1 MFRRDPIFPFHFP
14 PHFPPRC
21 SFPLGDAGTSVAAS
35 LGSACILRAGRA
47 VPARRTFVR
56 QGRNLEVPCA
66 GMAKVRDRGDG
77 GADLTIRCESPSI
90 VLTRLH
96 GRPYGRP
103 TGGTSGA
110 GGLCVG
116 LCPLPHK
123 EDQCILSNNSS
134 VRHLTAGT
142 ALSSP
147 SC

>member
-1 MFRRDPIFPFHFP
+1 MFRRDPIFPH
-14 PHFPPRC
+14 
-21 SFPLGDAGTSVAAS
+21 DALSPWETQVPASRQAWVARAFCVLVALFQRDELS
-35 LGSACILRAGRA
+35 LGKDVIWKCHAQEWQKCGIA
-47 VPARRTFVR
+47 VMV
-56 QGRNLEVPCA
+56 E
-66 GMAKVRDRGDG
+66 
-77 GADLTIRCESPSI
+77 ADLTIRCESPSI

-142 ALSSP
+142 APSSP

>member
-1 MFRRDPIFPFHFP
+1 M
-14 PHFPPRC
+14 
-21 SFPLGDAGTSVAAS
+21 S
-35 LGSACILRAGRA
+35 
-47 VPARRTFVR
+47 
-56 QGRNLEVPCA
+56 
-66 GMAKVRDRGDG
+66 KVRDRGVVE
-77 GADLTIRCESPSI
+77 ADLTIRCESPSI

-134 VRHLTAGT
+134 VRHLTAGSVRIGHDKRCFSFT
-142 ALSSP
+142 TTFRLKT
-147 SC
+147 C

>member
-1 MFRRDPIFPFHFP
+1 SSAVSSPYNVQQIFPGS
-14 PHFPPRC
+14 RC
-21 SFPLGDAGTSVAAS
+21 NALAISAVA
-35 LGSACILRAGRA
+35 
-47 VPARRTFVR
+47 VMV
-56 QGRNLEVPCA
+56 E
-66 GMAKVRDRGDG
+66 
-77 GADLTIRCESPSI
+77 ADLTLRCESPSI